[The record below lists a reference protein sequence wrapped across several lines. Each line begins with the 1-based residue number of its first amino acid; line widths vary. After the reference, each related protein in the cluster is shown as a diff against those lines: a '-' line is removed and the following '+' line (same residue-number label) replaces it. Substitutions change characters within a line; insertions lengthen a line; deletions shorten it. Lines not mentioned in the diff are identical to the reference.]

1 MPPSEEL
8 AEGSTIKPRSRR
20 ERLSVRVT
28 EDVDEDT
35 LTATAEK
42 WALLG
47 GGAPR
52 RRMSGVLVGEL
63 AKRVVF
69 VLLLVWWGDQS
80 VF

>member
-8 AEGSTIKPRSRR
+8 AEDSTIKPRSRR
-20 ERLSVRVT
+20 GRLSVRVT

-47 GGAPR
+47 GGSAETEDVW
-52 RRMSGVLVGEL
+52 GVS
-63 AKRVVF
+63 R
-69 VLLLVWWGDQS
+69 
-80 VF
+80 